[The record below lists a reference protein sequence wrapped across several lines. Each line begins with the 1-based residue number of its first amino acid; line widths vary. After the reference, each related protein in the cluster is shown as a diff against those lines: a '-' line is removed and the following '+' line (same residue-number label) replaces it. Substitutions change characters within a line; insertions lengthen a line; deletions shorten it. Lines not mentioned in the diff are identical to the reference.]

1 MKQKLWLVILFA
13 AISLQTFSQTKWTL
27 EDCIN
32 YAHDN
37 NLQVKRQ
44 QLQAETAKNNTT
56 QSYFNIAP
64 SINGNINRNYNN
76 GRNLDHST
84 YKYVNSSYTS
94 DAYSLNSTMN
104 LFNGLQTFNSINMN
118 HFAML
123 ASLQNVEKEKIELTL
138 NIATAYLNILYKVEL
153 LDVSKSQQSVTKMQV
168 DRTQKLV
175 DAGNIAKGDLYT
187 IQAQL
192 AGENLNVT
200 NARNDL
206 NLAYLNLAQLLDLD
220 STSGFQIYIP
230 DTIKPDL
237 ITPIVSAEDAYQEG
251 LKFLPHIKAGEY
263 QLKSFEK
270 NLAIQKGRRSP
281 QIYMGFNWS
290 TYYSSANLD
299 NSGAEI
305 PYNTQFSNAIGR
317 VLSVGVN
324 IPILNY
330 WSVNTAIS
338 NARVQL
344 DDASYQL
351 DQTKQQLLKEIQ
363 QAYNDAIS
371 AKDKYN
377 ASLEAVN
384 SYGEAFKY
392 TEQKFNVGIV
402 NSVEYSV
409 AKNNYIKAQSDLSQA
424 KYEYIF
430 QVKILD
436 FYRGIPFKL

>member
-1 MKQKLWLVILFA
+1 
-13 AISLQTFSQTKWTL
+13 
-27 EDCIN
+27 
-32 YAHDN
+32 
-37 NLQVKRQ
+37 
-44 QLQAETAKNNTT
+44 
-56 QSYFNIAP
+56 
-64 SINGNINRNYNN
+64 
-76 GRNLDHST
+76 
-84 YKYVNSSYTS
+84 
-94 DAYSLNSTMN
+94 
-104 LFNGLQTFNSINMN
+104 
-118 HFAML
+118 
-123 ASLQNVEKEKIELTL
+123 
-138 NIATAYLNILYKVEL
+138 
-153 LDVSKSQQSVTKMQV
+153 
-168 DRTQKLV
+168 
-175 DAGNIAKGDLYT
+175 
-187 IQAQL
+187 
-192 AGENLNVT
+192 LNVT

-305 PYNTQFSNAIGR
+305 PYNTQFSNAIVGW
-317 VLSVGVN
+317 LSVGVN

-363 QAYNDAIS
+363 QAYNDAI
-371 AKDKYN
+371 
-377 ASLEAVN
+377 L
-384 SYGEAFKY
+384 
-392 TEQKFNVGIV
+392 QKINTM
-402 NSVEYSV
+402 
-409 AKNNYIKAQSDLSQA
+409 
-424 KYEYIF
+424 
-430 QVKILD
+430 
-436 FYRGIPFKL
+436 RH